1 VIRESLQLEQPATCP
16 ACSAKVTVEYLK
28 EPPRPRDAGPQTF
41 ACPACGQDP
50 EWPEF
55 ASFNISEIRIVQ
67 PEDQDAEF

>member
-1 VIRESLQLEQPATCP
+1 MIRESLQLEQPAKCP

-28 EPPRPRDAGPQTF
+28 EPPRLQDAGPQTF

-67 PEDQDAEF
+67 PEDEGTTY

>member
-1 VIRESLQLEQPATCP
+1 MIRESLQLEQPATCP

-41 ACPACGQDP
+41 SCPACGQDP

-55 ASFNISEIRIVQ
+55 ESFNISEIRIVQ
-67 PEDQDAEF
+67 PEDQDGE